1 MRVNAPR
8 GGTILRVNKDEK
20 RRPGAFTTIPVRFM
34 KTRFRGFWPPGEIR
48 KNKKSQTSHTLGD
61 TINQEKKAH
70 TYHTDTATARQQT
83 SHTHTATARQQQQQV
98 LLIMSQP
105 SSTEKAPVADK
116 SSTDDQSNSRGEA
129 CVVLTKRRP
138 RGRPRR
144 PQFPRLCFAVA
155 QNIDHYPHPRH

>member
-61 TINQEKKAH
+61 KINQEKKAH
-70 TYHTDTATARQQT
+70 TYHTD
-83 SHTHTATARQQQQQV
+83 TATARQQQQQV